1 MFRFLGIAMDVLPA
15 AVILLPVIVT
25 FQLTLWKPVSWHR
38 NIWMIIFALYLAAVF
53 SVVGIPNIKYIRI
66 EPQFNLIPVVDIV
79 NGPLGYMKN
88 TVLNILMFLPLGFLL
103 PVIWKEFWSFKR
115 TAVFGFALSLAIE
128 LSQIFTYRLT
138 DVDDLITNTLGA
150 ILGYYAAKVILK
162 KTKTDTAVSGR
173 SCELAV
179 ILGST
184 LLVMFFAQP
193 YISSW
198 LWDMVI

>member
-1 MFRFLGIAMDVLPA
+1 MFRLVGIAMDVLPA

-25 FQLTLWKPVSWHR
+25 FQITLWKPVSWHR

-150 ILGYYAAKVILK
+150 ILGYYVARVILK

-173 SCELAV
+173 CCELAV
-179 ILGST
+179 LLGST

>member
-1 MFRFLGIAMDVLPA
+1 MIRLLCIAMDVLPA

-25 FQLTLWKPVSWHR
+25 FQITLWKPVSLQR
-38 NIWMIIFALYLAAVF
+38 KIWMVILGMYLAAVF
-53 SVVGIPNIKYIRI
+53 SVVGIPTIKYIQI
-66 EPQFNLIPVVDIV
+66 EPQFNLIPIVDIV
-79 NGPLGYMKN
+79 NAPLGYIKN
-88 TVLNILMFLPLGFLL
+88 TVLNILLFLPLGFLL
-103 PVIWKEFWSFKR
+103 PVIWKEFQNLKQ

-138 DVDDLITNTLGA
+138 DVDDLITNTFGA
-150 ILGYYAAKVILK
+150 VAGYFVAKIFLK
-162 KTKTDTAVSGR
+162 KSKADTAVSQR
-173 SCELAV
+173 EIELAV

-198 LWDMVI
+198 LWDMIL